1 MKRSI
6 ARIKSSFQGLRDRLK
21 RSRKR
26 RTRRKAHTRKAR
38 TRKAHTRKAHT
49 RKAHTRKAHTRSHRG
64 GYDGAGGEIRGDMK
78 PRGGGG

>member
-26 RTRRKAHTRKAR
+26 RTRRNKARTRKAR
-38 TRKAHTRKAHT
+38 TRRARTRKAL
-49 RKAHTRKAHTRSHRG
+49 TRSHRG
-64 GYDGAGGEIRGDMK
+64 GYDGVSGEISGGMK
-78 PRGGGG
+78 PASGG

>member
-1 MKRSI
+1 MKRSM

-26 RTRRKAHTRKAR
+26 RTRRNKARTRKAR
-38 TRKAHTRKAHT
+38 TRRAHT

-64 GYDGAGGEIRGDMK
+64 GYDGAGGEISGGMK
-78 PRGGGG
+78 PASGGGG